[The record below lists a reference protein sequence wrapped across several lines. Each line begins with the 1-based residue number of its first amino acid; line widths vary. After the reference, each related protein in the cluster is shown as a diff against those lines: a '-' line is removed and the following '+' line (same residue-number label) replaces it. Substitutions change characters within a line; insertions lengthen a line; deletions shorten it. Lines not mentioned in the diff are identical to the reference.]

1 MNVHSQSN
9 YACLIYRD
17 KVDCSI
23 EPVDP
28 RNGNKDTLYDKYQ
41 EEANGPTPTAEIT
54 FQTARKYLPTPEP
67 ATAFIIYVRH
77 WN

>member
-17 KVDCSI
+17 IVDCSI

-28 RNGNKDTLYDKYQ
+28 RNGNKDTLYEYQ

-54 FQTARKYLPTPEP
+54 LQTARK
-67 ATAFIIYVRH
+67 
-77 WN
+77 